1 VTALGAVVAWLLG
14 GVPVGLVVARLLG
27 GLDLRRHGSGNIGA
41 TNVLRTLGPGPAV
54 LTLLGD
60 VAKGAAATWLAA
72 RIGGEPAGALGAV
85 AAMVGN
91 CWSPFLGFRGGKGVA
106 TGLGAFLALAPWG
119 LLPAAAVWVLVAA
132 ATRYVSLA
140 SVLACLTLPASVALT
155 GSPGRAVLAAAGAAA
170 LVVLRHRDNIR
181 RLRAG
186 TEPRLGQ
193 RAGPA

>member
-1 VTALGAVVAWLLG
+1 VTALGAAVAWLLG

-27 GLDLRRHGSGNIGA
+27 GLDIRRHGSGNIGA

-72 RIGGEPAGALGAV
+72 RIGGEPAGAAGAV

-119 LLPAAAVWVLVAA
+119 LLPAAVVWVLVAA

-140 SVLACLTLPASVALT
+140 SVLACLTLPASMALT
-155 GSPGRAVLAAAGAAA
+155 GSPGGAVLAALGAAA
-170 LVVLRHRDNIR
+170 LVVLRHRDNLR